1 MVIALPK
8 GNYMIMTRN
17 LLYTAVTRARNVV
30 VLVGAK
36 QTIANMVS
44 NTYTTRRYSLLAD
57 FIEESEKRKTR

>member
-1 MVIALPK
+1 
-8 GNYMIMTRN
+8 MTRN
-17 LLYTAVTRARNVV
+17 LLFTAVTRARNVV